1 MGKICETEI
10 SSSRMTFMLSK
21 CFHLFS
27 FTSPFSFTKTE
38 PECLIQAFFSI
49 TNWSLLYWYM
59 SCSDRIRHAFFRKM
73 AKLLHSFT
81 PQALVWS
88 EGFYHHCS
96 LKKHN
101 QPVFHVED
109 PNTQDWRPRLFLS
122 TATIQHLHVFL
133 KN

>member
-1 MGKICETEI
+1 MFNLGFFIHHKLEFAVLVYVMLRQNSTCL
-10 SSSRMTFMLSK
+10 LSK
-21 CFHLFS
+21 M
-27 FTSPFSFTKTE
+27 T
-38 PECLIQAFFSI
+38 
-49 TNWSLLYWYM
+49 
-59 SCSDRIRHAFFRKM
+59 
-73 AKLLHSFT
+73 KLLHSFT

-122 TATIQHLHVFL
+122 TATIQHLHVFF